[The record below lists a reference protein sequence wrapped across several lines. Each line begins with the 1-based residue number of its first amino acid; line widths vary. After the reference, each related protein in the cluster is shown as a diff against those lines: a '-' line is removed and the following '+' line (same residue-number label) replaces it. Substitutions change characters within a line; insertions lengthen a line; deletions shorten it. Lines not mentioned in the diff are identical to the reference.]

1 MRIHTRAR
9 AHAPKHT
16 RESTRLPLSR
26 FVRRELTKANAE
38 NSLAAATRARPS
50 HATRHVAQQTTTAEE
65 ESGARVS
72 PRIAGTR
79 IIGGPQL
86 LPKKEKRVQNRSSK
100 TASTGRT
107 EAVHGIN
114 RTQRRRNHSTS
125 PERTRKRATRRSV
138 CSRNEMLNM

>member
-9 AHAPKHT
+9 THLNTHGRA
-16 RESTRLPLSR
+16 RVSPLSR

-50 HATRHVAQQTTTAEE
+50 QATRHVAQQTTTAEE
-65 ESGARVS
+65 ERGARFS

-79 IIGGPQL
+79 IIDGPQL
-86 LPKKEKRVQNRSSK
+86 LPKKKKKKEKRVQNRSSK
-100 TASTGRT
+100 TASRGRT

-114 RTQRRRNHSTS
+114 TTQ
-125 PERTRKRATRRSV
+125 
-138 CSRNEMLNM
+138 